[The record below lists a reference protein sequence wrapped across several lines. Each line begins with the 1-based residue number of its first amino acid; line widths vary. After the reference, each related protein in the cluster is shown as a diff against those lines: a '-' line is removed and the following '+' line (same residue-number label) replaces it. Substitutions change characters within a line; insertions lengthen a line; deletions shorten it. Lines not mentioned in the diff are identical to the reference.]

1 MLGPAG
7 RSAIRSSGGAAAA
20 TGRALL
26 RHQRRSSPRAA
37 SDRCTCGERY
47 ATLGADPDE
56 PRVMSDERI
65 AQLRRFLA
73 ERRGTT
79 LAQPGREVPQAVPV
93 GSTGMV
99 LAIAEGSSGGFGARM
114 WPSAKTM
121 VDHIAQQ
128 AWPHDL
134 RGKRV
139 LELGCGVGMAGL
151 AAGAV
156 GAKVLLTDRDAAV
169 LERAEANLHLNQSL
183 IKREG
188 GTATVSPLKW
198 GATSAMQRLLAE
210 HGPFDYILGSDLLY
224 SRASYGDLLK
234 TISYFS
240 EPHVSFT
247 PSPSSNIPAGQHSY
261 SSRNRPLTDGLSRNG
276 WRHLSDADLAGVSTA

>member
-1 MLGPAG
+1 MLGPGVRHAL
-7 RSAIRSSGGAAAA
+7 RPIRSGPVDAA
-20 TGRALL
+20 L
-26 RHQRRSSPRAA
+26 RRCHRRRRPNA
-37 SDRCTCGERY
+37 STSRCTCGSGGGGERY
-47 ATLGADPDE
+47 ATLGADPDK
-56 PRVMSDERI
+56 PREMSDERI
-65 AQLRRFLA
+65 AQLRHFLA

-188 GTATVSPLKW
+188 GTAAVSPLKW
-198 GATSAMQRLLAE
+198 GATSSMQRLLAE

-240 EPHVSFT
+240 EPHVS
-247 PSPSSNIPAGQHSY
+247 PSSTSHPPGLR
-261 SSRNRPLTDGLSRNG
+261 SR
-276 WRHLSDADLAGVSTA
+276 DL